1 MRFRPPGTQESRP
14 VTPEPETD
22 EPETD
27 EPETDEP
34 DAEVDDEADDERE
47 PTAEE
52 IAEAEAHLGRLAA
65 ALANLDDDSLRRG
78 LASMREQTRLE
89 VAQHLNLSRATM
101 HLGDAL
107 VPLVRRKIATAG
119 PARQLAVGFAISEA
133 CNDATIAALGDRH
146 DEPTREDMDLVLPDI
161 VAEQGAAMVSLMLAS
176 YGASDAQC
184 QPVFA
189 AILAE
194 DERFALPEVADFSI
208 DESADGEGPTLVT
221 RSARTAD
228 DPEQAAKREERKV
241 AKAAKREAEAQKK
254 AAKDAAQAARR
265 EAQHRSKQ
273 KRAAKH

>member
-1 MRFRPPGTQESRP
+1 M
-14 VTPEPETD
+14 
-22 EPETD
+22 
-27 EPETDEP
+27 
-34 DAEVDDEADDERE
+34 
-47 PTAEE
+47 
-52 IAEAEAHLGRLAA
+52 
-65 ALANLDDDSLRRG
+65 
-78 LASMREQTRLE
+78 
-89 VAQHLNLSRATM
+89 
-101 HLGDAL
+101 
-107 VPLVRRKIATAG
+107 
-119 PARQLAVGFAISEA
+119 
-133 CNDATIAALGDRH
+133 
-146 DEPTREDMDLVLPDI
+146 LPDL
-161 VAEQGAAMVSLMLAS
+161 VAEQGTAMVTLMLAS

-228 DPEQAAKREERKV
+228 DPEQAAKREERKA

-273 KRAAKH
+273 KRATKH